1 MAEWCWDTGHCAR
14 ITQPTLH
21 LLPSHILPPP
31 PPLSVSQNRLCGH
44 QPLQYSGLQS
54 RLARRQTSSSQSL
67 LHGSSM
73 LRRLVSLSPLHLR
86 PFSVFLSFFLF
97 PPSFKSSACSCLS
110 LLFVMKCTLSC
121 FTEHA
126 SSYLLSCSAFY
137 GACLWQPLPLQHAV
151 LCETRITKSTQV
163 RP

>member
-1 MAEWCWDTGHCAR
+1 MGYW
-14 ITQPTLH
+14 TLCSNYTAH
-21 LLPSHILPPP
+21 AALAPVSHPSSPPP
-31 PPLSVSQNRLCGH
+31 FRLPKQAVRASAASVQWTAVPARTSTNQFQPVLAARQLHASAVGKLITPASPSFLRFFILFSSFPLL
-44 QPLQYSGLQS
+44 
-54 RLARRQTSSSQSL
+54 
-67 LHGSSM
+67 
-73 LRRLVSLSPLHLR
+73 
-86 PFSVFLSFFLF
+86 
-97 PPSFKSSACSCLS
+97 FKSSACSCLS